1 MRRDSYILTRD
12 ESTCD
17 ESPRDEIFAG
27 ARNHTERNWS
37 MKLDK
42 GNFMALRTL
51 ISLLLLVFW
60 MQSVHAG
67 AIEQL
72 QGFIKN
78 TRSAR
83 ASFTQSVVDIDGEAL
98 QDSSG
103 VLEFLRPGKFRW
115 HYRKPFEQLVV
126 GDGTTLWV
134 YDKDLSQVTTRKLG
148 SALGSSPAAL
158 LAGSDD
164 VEQYFSLDAQGR
176 TGRYE
181 WLEAKPND
189 EDSLFERVRMG
200 FDANTLYIMEL
211 YDHFG
216 QKTVIRFSD
225 FKRDPVFPADNFKF
239 TPPPGVDVVS
249 E

>member
-1 MRRDSYILTRD
+1 MTRR
-12 ESTCD
+12 
-17 ESPRDEIFAG
+17 IFG
-27 ARNHTERNWS
+27 P
-37 MKLDK
+37 
-42 GNFMALRTL
+42 
-51 ISLLLLVFW
+51 LLFFVLYV
-60 MQSVHAG
+60 QPVHAG

-72 QGFIKN
+72 QAFIEN

-83 ASFTQSVVDIDGEAL
+83 ATFSQSVVDMDGVNL
-98 QDSSG
+98 QESSG
-103 VLEFLRPGKFRW
+103 VLEFSRPGKFRW

-148 SALGSSPAAL
+148 GALGSSPAAL

-164 VEQYFSLDAQGR
+164 VELYFSLES
-176 TGRYE
+176 TGRKDGYE

-189 EDSLFERVRMG
+189 EDSLFDRVLMG
-200 FDANTLYIMEL
+200 FNANTLQVMEL

-216 QKTVIRFSD
+216 QRTVIRFSD
-225 FKRDPVFPADNFKF
+225 FERNPGF
-239 TPPPGVDVVS
+239 TASTFQFSPPPGVDVVS

>member
-1 MRRDSYILTRD
+1 MSVRVLF
-12 ESTCD
+12 
-17 ESPRDEIFAG
+17 P
-27 ARNHTERNWS
+27 
-37 MKLDK
+37 
-42 GNFMALRTL
+42 
-51 ISLLLLVFW
+51 LLLCIVW
-60 MQSVHAG
+60 MRPAYAG

-83 ASFTQSVVDIDGEAL
+83 ASFSQSVVDIDGMAL

-103 VLEFLRPGKFRW
+103 IVEFSRPGKFRW
-115 HYRKPFEQLVV
+115 HYRAPIEQLIV

-164 VEQYFSLDAQGR
+164 VEQYFSLEAQGKK
-176 TGRYE
+176 GRYE
-181 WLEAKPND
+181 WLEARPND
-189 EDSLFERVRMG
+189 QESLFDRVRMG
-200 FDANTLYIMEL
+200 FDKNTLYVMEL

-225 FKRDPVFPADNFKF
+225 FKRDPGFAPDAFKF
-239 TPPPGVDVVS
+239 TPPAGVDVVT

>member
-1 MRRDSYILTRD
+1 
-12 ESTCD
+12 
-17 ESPRDEIFAG
+17 
-27 ARNHTERNWS
+27 
-37 MKLDK
+37 MKANK
-42 GNFMALRTL
+42 GNFMTLRTF
-51 ISLLLLVFW
+51 IPLLLLVFW
-60 MQSVHAG
+60 MQAVHAG

-103 VLEFLRPGKFRW
+103 VVEFFRPGKFRW
-115 HYRKPFEQLVV
+115 HYREPFEQLVV

-158 LAGSDD
+158 LAGSDN
-164 VEQYFSLDAQGR
+164 VEQYFSLAAQGR
-176 TGRYE
+176 KGGYE
-181 WLEAKPND
+181 WLEAIPND
-189 EDSLFERVRMG
+189 EDSLFDRVRMG

-216 QKTVIRFSD
+216 QKTVIRFSE
-225 FKRDPVFPADNFKF
+225 FMRDPVFPAENFTF

>member
-1 MRRDSYILTRD
+1 MI
-12 ESTCD
+12 
-17 ESPRDEIFAG
+17 
-27 ARNHTERNWS
+27 
-37 MKLDK
+37 
-42 GNFMALRTL
+42 LRT
-51 ISLLLLVFW
+51 IVPLLFCVLW
-60 MQSVHAG
+60 AAPVHAG

-83 ASFTQSVVDIDGEAL
+83 ASFSQSVVDSEGEKL
-98 QDSSG
+98 QDSTG
-103 VLEFLRPGKFRW
+103 VVEFYRPGKFRW
-115 HYRKPFEQLVV
+115 HYREPFEQLVV

-148 SALGSSPAAL
+148 GALGSSPAAL

-164 VEQYFSLDAQGR
+164 VDQYFSLEAKGKI
-176 TGRYE
+176 GRYE
-181 WLEAKPND
+181 WLEAKPRD
-189 EDSLFERVRMG
+189 EDSLFDRVRMG
-200 FDANTLYIMEL
+200 FDANTLYVMEL

-216 QKTVIRFSD
+216 QKTVIRFSG
-225 FKRDPVFPADNFKF
+225 FKRDPGFAPGTFQF

>member
-1 MRRDSYILTRD
+1 MLR
-12 ESTCD
+12 
-17 ESPRDEIFAG
+17 
-27 ARNHTERNWS
+27 
-37 MKLDK
+37 
-42 GNFMALRTL
+42 AL
-51 ISLLLLVFW
+51 IPLLLCVLW
-60 MQSVHAG
+60 MQPAYAG

-83 ASFTQSVVDIDGEAL
+83 ASFTQVVVDVDGEKL

-103 VLEFLRPGKFRW
+103 IVEFSRPGKFRW
-115 HYRKPFEQLVV
+115 HYRQPFEQLVV

-164 VEQYFSLDAQGR
+164 VEKYFSLDAQGKK
-176 TGRYE
+176 GRYE

-189 EDSLFERVRMG
+189 EDSLFDRVRMG
-200 FDANTLYIMEL
+200 FDANTLYVMEL

-225 FKRDPVFPADNFKF
+225 FKRDPRFAADAFRF

>member
-1 MRRDSYILTRD
+1 MTLRILV
-12 ESTCD
+12 
-17 ESPRDEIFAG
+17 P
-27 ARNHTERNWS
+27 
-37 MKLDK
+37 
-42 GNFMALRTL
+42 
-51 ISLLLLVFW
+51 LLLCFLWV
-60 MQSVHAG
+60 QPVQAG

-83 ASFTQSVVDIDGEAL
+83 ASFSQSVVDIDGEKL

-103 VLEFLRPGKFRW
+103 VVEFYRPDKFRW
-115 HYRKPFEQLVV
+115 HYQKPFEQLVV

-134 YDKDLSQVTTRKLG
+134 YDKDLSQVTMRTLG
-148 SALGSSPAAL
+148 GALGSSPAAL

-164 VEQYFSLDAQGR
+164 VEQFFSLDAQGR
-176 TGRYE
+176 KGRYE

-189 EDSLFERVRMG
+189 EDSLFDRVRMG
-200 FDANTLYIMEL
+200 FDANTLYVMEL

-225 FKRDPVFPADNFKF
+225 FERDPGFTADTFRF